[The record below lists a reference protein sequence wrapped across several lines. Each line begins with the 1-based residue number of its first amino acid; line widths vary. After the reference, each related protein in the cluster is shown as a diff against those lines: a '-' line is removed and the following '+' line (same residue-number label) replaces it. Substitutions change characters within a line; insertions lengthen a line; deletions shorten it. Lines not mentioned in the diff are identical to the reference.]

1 MHTRCYFVMV
11 NCNLMICELHYDRL
25 YATQPKALPAL
36 RYIYMIL
43 MGKRVCLCIV
53 QWQSIVIIACRLSSG
68 LVWSGLVWPGLF
80 CICAIDRSIDQIPL
94 ASSINEVVTN
104 FTGTAFDSCLIGRT
118 HEIPI
123 IFLPSNH

>member
-1 MHTRCYFVMV
+1 MLMHTRCYFVMV

-25 YATQPKALPAL
+25 YTTQPKALPAL

-80 CICAIDRSIDQIPL
+80 CICAIDRSIDQSTDHHFMAMHKSLWHPQLMKLSQI
-94 ASSINEVVTN
+94 SQEQHSIH
-104 FTGTAFDSCLIGRT
+104 A
-118 HEIPI
+118 
-123 IFLPSNH
+123 